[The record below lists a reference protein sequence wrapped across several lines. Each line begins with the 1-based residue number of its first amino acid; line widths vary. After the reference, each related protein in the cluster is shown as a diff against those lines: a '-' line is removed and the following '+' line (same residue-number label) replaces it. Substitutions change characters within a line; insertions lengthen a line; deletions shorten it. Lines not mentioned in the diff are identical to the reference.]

1 MQISRVPDKSMAVG
15 ECQVLDKT
23 KFCKF
28 YARGRCA
35 RGKAC
40 SFAHGSEELLTAPD
54 LHKTQLCAD
63 YARDGLCRRGA
74 RCKFAHGVEQLKP
87 LIFGASQVAQQ
98 PMSRASSRAQV
109 DVKLGNQHETDIRC
123 GGGARLP
130 SVQVV
135 CQRLAELQN
144 EAERLGM
151 QLVALRGS
159 AGCNDA
165 GKANDNNARALATR
179 NFSFSRASTE
189 EGEACSGF
197 SRQTSISVM
206 EGVDYTVGCG
216 ASVDSW
222 DATSEVSE
230 VAAEVSRESA
240 QEIGL
245 SFAVLRLG
253 SQNGLTISVKNTF
266 IVADEA
272 VPAPAASRRCV
283 SVPAAYT
290 RRR

>member
-1 MQISRVPDKSMAVG
+1 M
-15 ECQVLDKT
+15 
-23 KFCKF
+23 
-28 YARGRCA
+28 
-35 RGKAC
+35 
-40 SFAHGSEELLTAPD
+40 APD

-74 RCKFAHGVEQLKP
+74 RCKFAHSVEQLRP
-87 LIFGASQVAQQ
+87 LIFGVSQVAQQ
-98 PMSRASSRAQV
+98 TMSRASSRAQV
-109 DVKLGNQHETDIRC
+109 DVKLDNQHETDIRC
-123 GGGARLP
+123 GGSAGLP

-135 CQRLAELQN
+135 CQRLEELQN
-144 EAERLGM
+144 EAERLQM

-165 GKANDNNARALATR
+165 VKAYDNDARAVATR

-189 EGEACSGF
+189 EGEVCSGF

-206 EGVDYTVGCG
+206 EGVDYTAGCG
-216 ASVDSW
+216 ASVVSW

-230 VAAEVSRESA
+230 VAAEFPRDSA
-240 QEIGL
+240 PEVGL
-245 SFAVLRLG
+245 SLAVLKLG

-272 VPAPAASRRCV
+272 VTAQTASRRSV

-290 RRR
+290 R